1 VKNSDKSIINQKE
14 YDNYR
19 VQKNSMPRLHEVIGG
34 TKQRFIVK
42 TLYVGDASLQLR
54 TVKLGPTKV

>member
-1 VKNSDKSIINQKE
+1 MSDRSIIVQKE

-19 VQKNSMPRLHEVIGG
+19 VQKNSIPKLHEVIRG

-42 TLYVGDASLQLR
+42 TLCQGCILAITDCSNWVRLR
-54 TVKLGPTKV
+54 F